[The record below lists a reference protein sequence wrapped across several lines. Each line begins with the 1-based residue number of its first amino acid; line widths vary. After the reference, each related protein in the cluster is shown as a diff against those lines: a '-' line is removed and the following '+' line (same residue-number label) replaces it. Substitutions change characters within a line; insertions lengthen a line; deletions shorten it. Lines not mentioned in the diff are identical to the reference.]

1 MTDDYRL
8 EQQVGFLLRTAN
20 QRHRA
25 LFSRAVRPRLAPT
38 QFAALATLHRHGP
51 LSQNRLGR
59 IAAMDSATIFGVV
72 ARLVV
77 RGLVVT
83 ERDGQDARLSIVS
96 LTPEGQRLVERLV
109 PVARRVS
116 EATLAPLDASE
127 RATLL
132 ELLAR
137 LGGVGADDADGADG
151 PGDDGVASAGA

>member
-1 MTDDYRL
+1 MGADEYRL
-8 EQQVGFLLRTAN
+8 EEQVGFLLRKAN

-25 LFSRAVRPRLAPT
+25 LFSRLIRPRVAPT

-72 ARLVV
+72 SRLLQ

-96 LTPEGQRLVERLV
+96 LTEEGRRLIAGLLPE
-109 PVARRVS
+109 ARAVTA
-116 EATLAPLDASE
+116 ATLAPLDEGE
-127 RATLL
+127 RRVLSD
-132 ELLAR
+132 LLAR
-137 LGGVGADDADGADG
+137 IAADPEPD
-151 PGDDGVASAGA
+151 PT